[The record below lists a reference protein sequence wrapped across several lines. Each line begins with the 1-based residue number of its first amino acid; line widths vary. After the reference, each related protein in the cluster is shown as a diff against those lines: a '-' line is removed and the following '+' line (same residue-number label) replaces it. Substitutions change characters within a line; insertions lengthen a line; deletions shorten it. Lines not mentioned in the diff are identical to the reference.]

1 MFFCL
6 LSEEEVKAW
15 KEWKK
20 IALKVPQSVEPSHYF
35 RGKVNAGTCQQWKVF
50 FALLLLK
57 IKIQLSFVSLFE
69 ISSYILKI
77 FRNLTTFIG

>member
-1 MFFCL
+1 MKYMFFCL

-35 RGKVNAGTCQQWKVF
+35 RGKVNAGTVSTVES
-50 FALLLLK
+50 LLCFVVVENQDPVIICLK
-57 IKIQLSFVSLFE
+57 
-69 ISSYILKI
+69 
-77 FRNLTTFIG
+77 

>member
-1 MFFCL
+1 MLSRNWTYFDEMTIFPEILCFFCL

-57 IKIQLSFVSLFE
+57 IKTRLSFV
-69 ISSYILKI
+69 
-77 FRNLTTFIG
+77 